1 MNMNFFF
8 LILILICVCCVVGM
22 IIQGTGNPLGR
33 YVILYFFVILFYFGI
48 LFGLDSG
55 KVLVFIFVL
64 YIWFYF
70 SSGKVM
76 GFFFFFWGCLFISI
90 FLCNFLSAKK
100 ICSLLLLY
108 GTQKGLKLFLHW
120 TLYYL
125 FGIFKLWIFFFF
137 FFQKWKF

>member
-1 MNMNFFF
+1 M
-8 LILILICVCCVVGM
+8 CCVVGM

-70 SSGKVM
+70 SSGKVL
-76 GFFFFFWGCLFISI
+76 GFFFFFGLPFSKYLSVQ
-90 FLCNFLSAKK
+90 FLV
-100 ICSLLLLY
+100 
-108 GTQKGLKLFLHW
+108 GQKNL
-120 TLYYL
+120 
-125 FGIFKLWIFFFF
+125 
-137 FFQKWKF
+137 

>member
-1 MNMNFFF
+1 M
-8 LILILICVCCVVGM
+8 CCVVGM

-76 GFFFFFWGCLFISI
+76 GFFFFFWGCLFLSI

-108 GTQKGLKLFLHW
+108 GTQKGLKLFLH
-120 TLYYL
+120 
-125 FGIFKLWIFFFF
+125 
-137 FFQKWKF
+137 